1 MRHSDFS
8 TPTPISQDAI
18 HCTNTATTR
27 TYTQQYTTQHPQSR
41 VVIDI
46 PHMPSPYIPGSG
58 PVSRDATIVPVSD
71 STAYIIGQVFL
82 SEGFAAD
89 GKLRPKSLAWLIGF
103 RDRPAARIVVRAYQV
118 YDYVSP
124 RELEEYEYRQWLQ
137 REEEKE
143 RLTQAIGDGF
153 SAEIDAAVVR
163 KLAKRAPGRPGE
175 PHPRKVRKNHKAKRK
190 PGHRDLT
197 TPGVQTPSEVLS
209 EADVRKTTAMVIP
222 PVKTTVSSISVVPK
236 KRKISALDEAA
247 TATGSD
253 TTEREGTVSQNN
265 FSTDGFETE
274 DTKMHSSS
282 QASPHKRVMRESEP
296 ARHSS
301 TDILA
306 KPNPP
311 QTTHSINDKLTFDQA
326 GARDRD
332 ENNNE
337 EGNITPIPNAKSADT
352 ALIPAKTSG
361 WVSINGSSVARHV
374 QTTANSEPPIG
385 ENLGQQTQAF
395 ENDFDNEDVREE
407 LGDDEYIVAAIEDV
421 KNQRGKLL
429 FLVRWAGDWPPD
441 QQRTWEPYENINEAM
456 TTSYLLNNP
465 IQAKAAKASKFIA
478 RLTKREAQGQH
489 NTSSSLNKIMSA
501 FQGDLV

>member
-1 MRHSDFS
+1 MRHPDFP

-18 HCTNTATTR
+18 HCTNTATTQ
-27 TYTQQYTTQHPQSR
+27 TYTQQYTTQRPQSR

-58 PVSRDATIVPVSD
+58 PVSHDATIVPISD
-71 STAYIIGQVFL
+71 STAYIIDQVFL
-82 SEGFAAD
+82 SGGFAAD

-103 RDRPAARIVVRAYQV
+103 RDRPAARIVVRAYQI

-143 RLTQAIGDGF
+143 RLTQDIGDGF

-175 PHPRKVRKNHKAKRK
+175 SHPRKVRKNNKAKRK

-197 TPGVQTPSEVLS
+197 TPGLQTPSEVLS
-209 EADVRKTTAMVIP
+209 EVDVRKTMAMVIP
-222 PVKTTVSSISVVPK
+222 PVKTTVSLISVVPK
-236 KRKISALDEAA
+236 KRKISALGEAA
-247 TATGSD
+247 AVPGSE

-274 DTKMHSSS
+274 DTKIHSSS
-282 QASPHKRVMRESEP
+282 QASPYKRVMRGSESV
-296 ARHSS
+296 RDSS

-306 KPNPP
+306 ELKPP
-311 QTTHSINDKLTFDQA
+311 QKTHNINDKVTFDQA

-337 EGNITPIPNAKSADT
+337 ESNTTPISNAKPADT
-352 ALIPAKTSG
+352 TLIQAKRSN
-361 WVSINGSSVARHV
+361 WVRVNGSSVAHLV
-374 QTTANSEPPIG
+374 QTTENRKAPTG
-385 ENLGQQTQAF
+385 ENLDQQTQGL
-395 ENDFDNEDVREE
+395 ENDFKNGVVHEE
-407 LGDDEYIVAAIEDV
+407 LGEDEYIVAAIEDV

-429 FLVRWAGDWPPD
+429 FLVRWAGNWPPD
-441 QQRTWEPYENINEAM
+441 QQRTWEPYENINEVM

-465 IQAKAAKASKFIA
+465 IQAKAAKASNFIS
-478 RLTKREAQGQH
+478 RLTKREA
-489 NTSSSLNKIMSA
+489 
-501 FQGDLV
+501 